1 MNISDMFDVQIL
13 KLFLFS
19 EKIKACRQLEA
30 FSIQLVILAIC
41 KQALDICH
49 TQAMSANEGSPI
61 QEMTRLRESANQDHG
76 SPDIANTEGPQDFCS
91 QIERRFL
98 VEVENAEELAKVIE
112 PGMTFKF
119 LSYLVPIGWK
129 S

>member
-61 QEMTRLRESANQDHG
+61 QEMTRLRENHDHDHG

-112 PGMTFKF
+112 PGMAF
-119 LSYLVPIGWK
+119 
-129 S
+129 